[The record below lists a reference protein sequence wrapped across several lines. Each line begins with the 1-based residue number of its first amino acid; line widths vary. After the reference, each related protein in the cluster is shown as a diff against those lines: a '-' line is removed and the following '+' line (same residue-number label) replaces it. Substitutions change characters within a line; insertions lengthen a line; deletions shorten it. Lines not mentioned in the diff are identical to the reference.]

1 MSDQPIDLIP
11 ALLREV
17 RADLAEIKAT
27 IATMATKGDMLA
39 LRRDLHAM
47 RAGLVSDIRSE
58 FNLLHSRLDAL
69 EQTR

>member
-27 IATMATKGDMLA
+27 MATKGDMLA
-39 LRRDLHAM
+39 LRRELHAM